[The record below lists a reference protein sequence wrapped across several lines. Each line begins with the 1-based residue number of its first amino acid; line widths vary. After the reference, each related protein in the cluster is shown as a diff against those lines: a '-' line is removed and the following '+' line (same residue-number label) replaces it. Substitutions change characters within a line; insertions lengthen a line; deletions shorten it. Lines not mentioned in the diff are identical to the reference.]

1 MSENKQVR
9 VGIGVYI
16 LRDGKI
22 LMGKRIGSHGK
33 NTWSPP
39 GGWLEFGENW
49 EECAKRETLEEAGIE
64 IKNIRF
70 WTVTNDIHEVEEKHV
85 VTLHM
90 IADYDSGEPKIME
103 PEKWEKWDWFS
114 WDDLPGPLFYPLKK
128 LKEQNFNPFEK
139 EK

>member
-1 MSENKQVR
+1 MEKQVR

-39 GGWLEFGENW
+39 GGWLEFGESW
-49 EECAKRETLEEAGIE
+49 EECAERETLEEAGIT

-70 WTVTNDIHEVEEKHV
+70 GAVTNDVPKEEGKHV
-85 VTLHM
+85 VTLHLV
-90 IADYDSGEPKIME
+90 ADFDSGEPKIME
-103 PEKWEKWDWFS
+103 PEKWERWDWFS
-114 WDDLPGPLFYPLKK
+114 WNALPEPLFYPLVSLRAKH
-128 LKEQNFNPFEK
+128 FNPSK
-139 EK
+139 AII

>member
-1 MSENKQVR
+1 MVKQVR

-22 LMGKRIGSHGK
+22 LMGKRIGAHGK

-39 GGWLEFGENW
+39 GGWLEFGESW
-49 EECAKRETLEEAGIE
+49 EECAARETMEEAGIK

-70 WTVTNDIHEVEEKHV
+70 GTVTNNIAEAEGKHV

-90 IADYDSGEPKIME
+90 IADFDSDAPKVMD
-103 PEKWEKWDWFS
+103 PEKWEKWDWFL
-114 WDDLPGPLFYPLKK
+114 WKELPEPLFYPLLE
-128 LKEQNFNPFEK
+128 LKERNFNPFEI
-139 EK
+139 

>member
-1 MSENKQVR
+1 MEKHPR

-39 GGWLEFGENW
+39 GGWLEFGESW
-49 EECAKRETLEEAGIE
+49 EGCAERETMEEAGIK

-70 WTVTNDIHEVEEKHV
+70 GTVTNDVAVEEKKHV

-90 IADYDSGEPKIME
+90 IADYDSGEPKIVE
-103 PEKWEKWDWFS
+103 PDKWGKWDWFL
-114 WDDLPGPLFYPLKK
+114 WNELPEPLFYPLLRLKK
-128 LKEQNFNPFEK
+128 QKFNPFEK
-139 EK
+139 KL